1 MLNLVSYT
9 TIILSIII
17 IVLLFFH
24 VNYKK
29 NTLLTTLNE
38 LFMFKKLLL
47 NKKVANC
54 AGKKIIISHLLFVSF
69 AFLNT
74 VVGKIYVSVC
84 LYGTSQGMLE
94 SIGSEIYTTTDVIQ
108 DIFIG
113 FIQAVI
119 LVLIIRLIYEFI
131 VIPIALNNNR
141 ANMYQQNIYMQQAYQ
156 QSVNTPYKQQDYAVP
171 PNQMT
176 NISGSDNAS
185 PIQAEQQSNQTSTS
199 PEIHFKFCSQC
210 GTRYDA
216 TEDNCPNC
224 GMK

>member
-1 MLNLVSYT
+1 MINLVSYT
-9 TIILSIII
+9 TTISSIILIM
-17 IVLLFFH
+17 LLFFH

-74 VVGKIYVSVC
+74 VVGKIYVSIC

-131 VIPIALNNNR
+131 VIPIVLNNNQ
-141 ANMYQQNIYMQQAYQ
+141 ANMYHQNIYMQQTYQ
-156 QSVNTPYKQQDYAVP
+156 QPISMPYTQQEQV
-171 PNQMT
+171 
-176 NISGSDNAS
+176 
-185 PIQAEQQSNQTSTS
+185 EQQSNQTSTS

-210 GTRYDA
+210 GTQYDA